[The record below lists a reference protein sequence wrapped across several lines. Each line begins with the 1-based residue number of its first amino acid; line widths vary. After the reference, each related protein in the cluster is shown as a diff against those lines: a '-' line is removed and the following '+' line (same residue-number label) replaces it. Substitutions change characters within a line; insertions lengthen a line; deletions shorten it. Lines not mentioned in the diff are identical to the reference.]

1 MDGSGRILVVEDDD
15 EARGLL
21 SEFLVEEGFA
31 VETAPDGAAA
41 LAKLAE
47 FPADILLTD
56 LEMPGMSGADL
67 IRRFHALEPD
77 RPMMLMSAHWRSSEL
92 ASVVDGDLEVTY
104 IEKPIDLP
112 YLSATIRQ
120 RLASAAGTDA
130 ERDELRFHAR

>member
-1 MDGSGRILVVEDDD
+1 MDGTGRILVVEDDD

-47 FPADILLTD
+47 FSADILLTD
-56 LEMPGMSGADL
+56 LEMPGMSGVDL
-67 IRRFHALEPD
+67 IRHFHALEPD
-77 RPMMLMSAHWRSSEL
+77 RPMLLMSAQWRSSEL
-92 ASVVDGDLEVTY
+92 AAFVDGGIDVTY
-104 IEKPIDLP
+104 IEKPIDLQ
-112 YLSATIRQ
+112 YLTTTIRR
-120 RLASAAGTDA
+120 RLSDATTSDA